1 MFAHYRLPQNVMPDV
16 GRVKQIEGM
25 GGEKQLRCVLHAAQ
39 VSLKEERPHIRVQF
53 LVDSVKHDEIRF
65 VDLHEQPRCHTE
77 ETELALRLVI
87 LQNVHLHVE
96 TLVGEHNL
104 RAFLAVVYGKE
115 AFLESTKGKQ
125 LLQEAAC
132 LAILVVDKLVP
143 RELSHR
149 LDIGVAVGETG
160 VEVVVDLLQLRAYDI

>member
-1 MFAHYRLPQNVMPDV
+1 MLAHYRLPKNVMPDV
-16 GRVKQIEGM
+16 GSVKQIEGV
-25 GGEKQLRCVLHAAQ
+25 GGEQQLRGVLNAAQ
-39 VSLKEERPHIRVQF
+39 VSLIEERSHIRVQF
-53 LVDSVKHDEIRF
+53 LVDSVKHDESRF
-65 VDLHEQPRCHTE
+65 VDLLEQPRCHAE

-87 LQNVHLHVE
+87 LQNVHLHAE

-104 RAFLAVVYGKE
+104 RAFLAVYGKG
-115 AFLESTKGKQ
+115 AFLESAEDKQ
-125 LLQEAAC
+125 LLKETAC
-132 LAILVVDKLVP
+132 LPVLVVDELVP